1 MFDATEKPWVAVVS
15 VSLKIGLVLALAYV
29 AYDYVTRPGVGA
41 GAPPGRRE
49 TPLQADQYVHPSKT
63 NISTYASAKRLEGME
78 LWIKE
83 GWRRAAEPGER
94 LLGPLE
100 RVTPTRVY
108 EQDGELRIAFEKDGK
123 ASWLAVGEDRRV
135 FVDDIF
141 FIEDP
146 IELYAHWSEEDWRRV
161 RNHETWIGMSEMQA
175 IFSLGYGRPLD
186 VSPGGQTR
194 IVEFPGRPKE
204 KPAVITF
211 RAGTAT
217 EIR

>member
-1 MFDATEKPWVAVVS
+1 MSETREKPWLAIVS

-29 AYDYVTRPGVGA
+29 AYDYLTRPGAGG
-41 GAPPGRRE
+41 GAPPERRE

-63 NISTYASAKRLEGME
+63 NISTYASAKRLEEMD

-83 GWRRAAEPGER
+83 GWRRSAEPGER

-100 RVTPTRVY
+100 KVTPTRVY
-108 EQDGELRIAFEKDGK
+108 EQDGELRIAFDKDGK
-123 ASWLAVGEDRRV
+123 PSWLAVGEGGRV

-146 IELYAHWSEEDWRRV
+146 AKLYAHWSEEDWRRV
-161 RNHETWIGMSEMQA
+161 RKHETWIGMSEMQA

-194 IVEFPGRPKE
+194 IVEFPGRPEKE
-204 KPAVITF
+204 PAVITF
-211 RAGTAT
+211 RDGIAT
-217 EIR
+217 EVR